1 MMKRNI
7 RKSTAFLLSLSL
19 LCAILL
25 ACSGCGGNKDKEAL
39 IGTWETALDLT
50 EMMNDEMKAGL
61 GNDDELMGYFTL
73 SDFTVNITLTFR
85 DDDTYTLAAD
95 EASMEKSVDMVL
107 DTLRNG
113 FTSYLEDMVAQEYPD
128 MTMEEFFAAA
138 GMTMEEF
145 YDQTLGGAL
154 DKEVLMSSTD
164 DMESSGTFKAS
175 GGILTLTDDDGPGLE
190 AYELDGDKLTLT
202 GEGVE
207 DGSLMG
213 LYPLVFTKK

>member
-1 MMKRNI
+1 MKRNI

-138 GMTMEEF
+138 GMTMEEL

>member
-1 MMKRNI
+1 MKRNI